1 VNWLTQNSS
10 AHCTALHNGSEYH
23 DVFPSPHRSS
33 HEMIQSPLALPRLK
47 KLVGQIQADSS
58 TESNAA
64 YAAAMAITGQL
75 LARLDDFHPAVGK
88 LNEFV
93 TRLNALFGV
102 EISTDATV
110 QRNRAI
116 EALELLSE
124 AWMLGASK

>member
-1 VNWLTQNSS
+1 
-10 AHCTALHNGSEYH
+10 
-23 DVFPSPHRSS
+23 
-33 HEMIQSPLALPRLK
+33 MIQSPLALPRLK